1 MFLKKFLKTFKTQFL
16 FTFLLITIALL
27 ITVTIY
33 FCSTKYQPKQ
43 DHLLPFIAIY
53 FMMQN

>member
-1 MFLKKFLKTFKTQFL
+1 MFLKNFLKTFKTQFL